1 MRRRLRLLIILL
13 LSLTLPLTGMAGIE
27 APMEPCP
34 MQSMGMSEMAGMDQ
48 DCCQDS
54 GTMNEHGKKSCKTG
68 QECKTSSLLQ
78 IDVLK
83 ASLPPRP
90 DHGPRALQRS
100 DPQPGP
106 GRTLATSLRL
116 IPLPI

>member
-1 MRRRLRLLIILL
+1 
-13 LSLTLPLTGMAGIE
+13 
-27 APMEPCP
+27 

-83 ASLPPRP
+83 ACLLYTSPSPR
-90 DHGPRALQRS
+90 D
-100 DPQPGP
+100 
-106 GRTLATSLRL
+106 
-116 IPLPI
+116 

>member
-83 ASLPPRP
+83 ASLPPAP
-90 DHGPRALQRS
+90 TTAPAPYS
-100 DPQPGP
+100 DPILSQAPAERWRP
-106 GRTLATSLRL
+106 PYA
-116 IPLPI
+116 

>member
-1 MRRRLRLLIILL
+1 
-13 LSLTLPLTGMAGIE
+13 
-27 APMEPCP
+27 

-83 ASLPPRP
+83 ASLPPAP
-90 DHGPRALQRS
+90 TTAPAPYS
-100 DPQPGP
+100 DPILSQAPAERWRP
-106 GRTLATSLRL
+106 PYA
-116 IPLPI
+116 